1 MIVSDD
7 DGPVISA
14 TRPRCSIVLSSKL
27 TDTNNDATPELT
39 SHRTATGKS
48 SPSRSGTG
56 TGTKCVANDAA
67 LNVDDDEGILKK
79 GTAPKGTLFAYV
91 LFIDSHLFVP

>member
-1 MIVSDD
+1 MTTDRLSL
-7 DGPVISA
+7 
-14 TRPRCSIVLSSKL
+14 RHVLAVPSFSRRNSQ
-27 TDTNNDATPELT
+27 TPITSATPELT